1 MLFLL
6 LSNSHITFNLFSDLW
21 KTRSRESEKRGIILQ
36 FRNELRYFF
45 YKSLLNINAYF
56 SGLLNDDELFE
67 WVLRIQNFYVWSES
81 CSMCS
86 YVQIDTN
93 ECRIRILNFYLH
105 FSDAG
110 AQPNGLKADP
120 NPTALPEVT
129 RLQINFAKLYITE
142 IKLQIN
148 FAKLFI
154 TEK

>member
-6 LSNSHITFNLFSDLW
+6 LSNSHITFNLFSGLW

-67 WVLRIQNFYVWSES
+67 WVLRIQNFYVWSEF
-81 CSMCS
+81 CS

-93 ECRIRILNFYLH
+93 KCRIRILNLYLH

-110 AQPNGLKADP
+110 AQPNGL
-120 NPTALPEVT
+120 
-129 RLQINFAKLYITE
+129 RLTQIQRRYL
-142 IKLQIN
+142 KLQDY
-148 FAKLFI
+148 KLI
-154 TEK
+154 LPNCTSQK